1 MTHILALIPA
11 RGGSKGIPRKN
22 IRSFAGYP
30 LIAWSI
36 AAARQSEWVT
46 RVIVSTD
53 DEEIASVARDF
64 GAETPFLRPA
74 ELAQDQTTDLPVFEH
89 ALKWLEENEGY
100 RPEIV
105 VQLRPTSPIRPK
117 NMVDD
122 AIRILMN
129 HEDADCVRGVV
140 PAGQNPFKMWR
151 FNGQDQPLKPLLE
164 VEGIAEPYNAPRQ
177 ILPPVYWQTGHID
190 VIRASTILN
199 KHSLTGDV
207 VYPLVIDPKYT
218 VDIDTLTDWAKYET
232 LVYQSGLEMITPE
245 NRSRRP
251 MPEKIELVIFDFDG
265 VVTDNRVWTDQDG
278 REMVAASRS
287 DSMKFKEM
295 REKGIELLVLSSE
308 PNPVVQARA
317 KKLGVE
323 AIHGIGMQDKG
334 RVMREVLERK
344 NVEAENVVYVGNDLN
359 DLPCFEIAGWSVA
372 VADAYPEVLRAADYV
387 LKTAGGHGAVREVC
401 ELILKKL
408 SA

>member
-1 MTHILALIPA
+1 
-11 RGGSKGIPRKN
+11 
-22 IRSFAGYP
+22 
-30 LIAWSI
+30 
-36 AAARQSEWVT
+36 
-46 RVIVSTD
+46 
-53 DEEIASVARDF
+53 
-64 GAETPFLRPA
+64 
-74 ELAQDQTTDLPVFEH
+74 
-89 ALKWLEENEGY
+89 
-100 RPEIV
+100 
-105 VQLRPTSPIRPK
+105 
-117 NMVDD
+117 
-122 AIRILMN
+122 
-129 HEDADCVRGVV
+129 
-140 PAGQNPFKMWR
+140 
-151 FNGQDQPLKPLLE
+151 
-164 VEGIAEPYNAPRQ
+164 
-177 ILPPVYWQTGHID
+177 
-190 VIRASTILN
+190 
-199 KHSLTGDV
+199 
-207 VYPLVIDPKYT
+207 
-218 VDIDTLTDWAKYET
+218 
-232 LVYQSGLEMITPE
+232 
-245 NRSRRP
+245 
-251 MPEKIELVIFDFDG
+251 
-265 VVTDNRVWTDQDG
+265 
-278 REMVAASRS
+278 MVAASRS